1 MRLLCRSHLRPDYD
15 TIPYD
20 LGIVSSTTAN
30 SYCQEATLE
39 IINNVRAT
47 IEPILEPCNL
57 CPGVQAPRQAPALGG
72 GGDLALLP
80 PGQQQPRHRGPG
92 PGGRRLPGQ
101 GELPLVTW
109 PLTLASHWCGVTAPL
124 SPPRH
129 DVVRL
134 LSTCSRFFTRSK
146 RRDCVLDLALTML

>member
-1 MRLLCRSHLRPDYD
+1 MKLSV
-15 TIPYD
+15 PYD

-30 SYCQEATLE
+30 SYCPVATLE

-134 LSTCSRFFTRSK
+134 LSTCSRVSTRNK
-146 RRDCVLDLALTML
+146 RRDCILDLALTLL